1 MKWAGKDVD
10 KFVDKLKVGIYVK
23 SQFRGNPRGTGEAV
37 AIIEYADSSG
47 KIHTRKQQ
55 IWIEHDTRNALNLK
69 ICITAM
75 RILLKPCHITI
86 YTACDYIGNACR
98 LGWVEKWQQDGWKK
112 ANGKPPANVEDWKQF
127 FMLMQIHTV
136 VFAEYSNRYDKELKR
151 LLERKHGLHGIEN

>member
-1 MKWAGKDVD
+1 MKRNKKDVD

-23 SQFRGNPRGTGEAV
+23 SQFRGNPRGTGEAA
-37 AIIEYADSSG
+37 AIIEYADGSG

-55 IWIEHDTRNALNLK
+55 IRIEHDTRNALNLK

-75 RILLKPCHITI
+75 RILVKPCYITI
-86 YTACDYIGNACR
+86 YSGCDYMENACR

-127 FMLMQIHTV
+127 FMLTQIHTV
-136 VFAEYSNRYDKELKR
+136 TFAKYDSRHDEELEKDLKEK
-151 LLERKHGLHGIEN
+151 